1 MKCNIYRM
9 ENQKNK
15 YIILVFPNQP
25 QDVFDANELAKIGNW
40 VFYKTKKFESDSPLI
55 AADPRIVIKN
65 IEKNKFHIQETK
77 VESKISNKNPFWQIR
92 NIK

>member
-25 QDVFDANELAKIGNW
+25 QDVFDANELAKIGN
-40 VFYKTKKFESDSPLI
+40 
-55 AADPRIVIKN
+55 
-65 IEKNKFHIQETK
+65 
-77 VESKISNKNPFWQIR
+77 
-92 NIK
+92 